1 MKNLKYLFLTALVA
15 TAGLFTACS
24 SDDDFT
30 PGPEAEGVQVYFP
43 SEAPTA
49 YTITGD
55 MASIEVEV
63 MRAATDE
70 AAEVPVRATIDA
82 DYAAAFTV
90 ADYVLFE
97 AGESKSKID
106 IAFDRTK
113 LTEGSSY
120 NIALVLDDETMTTPY
135 GAASLNLTLT
145 IPEPYVLLGTA
156 LYREDVITT
165 LFDVDNVEM
174 EVEVYENTNRPG
186 YIFLKN
192 VYTKAYPYTN
202 PKNIY
207 AEGDHYLA
215 VNIADPNEVVIPK
228 QTLGMTLNREYGE
241 FFMGTIEPGTLV
253 NGVITFPVKGLA
265 FGMLL
270 YNDGGAYYANLGGL
284 FRICLPGAVLTDFSL
299 EAAYDGF
306 RVGPDNTT
314 AYPALRVAYGEDVA
328 AVKYVIVEGDIT
340 ADYAAAVAGIADGSV
355 ESTEV
360 KVSGKGEMEIISEEA
375 FEAGVYTV
383 VIVPTD
389 AAGAAQAADAVAV
402 SFYFSGVGAAEVPEC
417 DIQVMAV
424 PFSALFPQYSE
435 AYPDS
440 STFLWV
446 AQGSEI
452 KAMKSLVAPTSE
464 FDRLAA
470 LGATLDERIEGNGED
485 LPENVAE
492 INEEGLT
499 FAFYTNLPAAT
510 SFTVAIKAENIYGK
524 TAIVSASGSTAAAAA
539 AAASAKLSWQNRVPS
554 FLSFSKAHERRCY
567 ILR

>member
-30 PGPEAEGVQVYFP
+30 PGPEAEGIQVYFP

-97 AGESKSKID
+97 AGENKAMLN

-120 NIALVLDDETMTTPY
+120 DIALVLDDETMTTPY

-145 IPEPYVLLGTA
+145 LPEPYVLLGTA

-165 LFDVDNVEM
+165 LFDVENVEM

-192 VYTKAYPYTN
+192 VYTEAYPYTN

-215 VNIADPNEVVIPK
+215 VNIADPNEVIIPK

-270 YNDGGAYYANLGGL
+270 YNDGGAYYANLDGL
-284 FRICLPGAVLTDFSL
+284 FRICLPGAVLTDYSL

-340 ADYAAAVAGIADGSV
+340 ADYAAAVAGIADGSI

-360 KVSGKGEMEIISEEA
+360 KVSGDGEMEIISEEA
-375 FEAGVYTV
+375 FEAGVYTAV
-383 VIVPTD
+383 VVPTD
-389 AAGAAQAADAVAV
+389 AEGAAQAADAVAV

-417 DIQVMAV
+417 DIQCALV
-424 PFSALFPQYSE
+424 PYSALFDDNDYTD
-435 AYPDS
+435 ANAIGYIIKG
-440 STFLWV
+440 T
-446 AQGSEI
+446 EI
-452 KAMKSLVAPTSE
+452 KSVKMGLFPTASING
-464 FDRLAA
+464 L
-470 LGATLDERIEGNGED
+470 LQQGATLEQIAIANCKNDLHPSLLAELQQNGITGNAFID
-485 LPENVAE
+485 LPADMNVTLIIYAENVY
-492 INEEGLT
+492 GKK
-499 FAFYTNLPAAT
+499 AA
-510 SFTVAIKAENIYGK
+510 VAASGK
-524 TAIVSASGSTAAAAA
+524 TAAE
-539 AAASAKLSWQNRVPS
+539 AASAGARLSWSSLPKIMNGQKTAIPLQR
-554 FLSFSKAHERRCY
+554 Y
-567 ILR
+567 IYR